1 MSINSLRFVL
11 ILVATIFVSSRCNA
25 QQPAD
30 KSAVESSHPKV
41 AGIATVVRKN
51 SHADVIIGRLLRG
64 YSLND
69 QQPRPG
75 LRLTSLFVDQVQKSD
90 LSREWFGIY
99 GFPIAVSVT
108 GTLTSDSNTLIVDGV
123 LLVAEHGDYEKSATG
138 NKQFPKRRLFGEVA
152 KAFEAAGRSVPVFSD
167 KHLADNWTD
176 AKWIYDRAK
185 ELKVPLMAG
194 SSLPVLWRYPPV
206 DTRRDS
212 KIEEIVAVSYGS
224 LDAYGFHALEM
235 VQCLVERRAGGE
247 SGVRSVQCLTGDE
260 VWKARDAGRF
270 SSQLYEATVDQL
282 PVKRWIKRNKTL
294 EESVREPVLW
304 MVEYRDGLKASIL
317 TLNGAA
323 TCWTAAWK
331 YAGDDRIES
340 TRFQVQEERPFGHFT
355 FLVQGFEKM
364 IKTGNPTWPV
374 ERTLL
379 TSGILDA
386 LLTSK
391 LNGGENLPTPWLDV
405 RYTSDYEWK
414 QPPEPPVEVTSK

>member
-1 MSINSLRFVL
+1 MRPSFLKCVVFSVFAV
-11 ILVATIFVSSRCNA
+11 LVAARCDA
-25 QQPAD
+25 QQRNGDA
-30 KSAVESSHPKV
+30 
-41 AGIATVVRKN
+41 AGIETVPRIAGITTVLRKN
-51 SHADVIIGRLLRG
+51 SHAEVIIGRLIRG

-69 QQPRPG
+69 KGPRPG
-75 LRLTSLFVDQVQKSD
+75 LTLTSLFTDQIPKGD
-90 LSREWFGIY
+90 LSREWSTTY
-99 GFPIAVSVT
+99 DFPVVGSVREALMH
-108 GTLTSDSNTLIVDGV
+108 GSKSVNVDGV
-123 LLVAEHGDYEKSATG
+123 LIVAEHGDYERSATG
-138 NKQFPKRRLFGEVA
+138 NKQFPKRRLFGEVVET
-152 KAFEAAGRSVPVFSD
+152 FQTAGRVVPVFSD

-185 ELKVPLMAG
+185 ELKIPLMAG
-194 SSLPVLWRYPPV
+194 SSLPVLWRYPQI

-247 SGVRSVQCLTGDE
+247 TGVRSVQCLTGDA
-260 VWKARDAGRF
+260 VWKAREAGQF
-270 SSQLYEATVDQL
+270 SSQLYQATVDRL

-304 MVEYRDGLKASIL
+304 MVDYRDGLRASVL

-331 YAGDDRIES
+331 YAGEDRIES
-340 TRFQVQEERPFGHFT
+340 TRFQVQEERPYGHFT
-355 FLVQGFEKM
+355 YLVKGFEKM
-364 IKTGNPTWPV
+364 IETGKPTWPV

-379 TSGILDA
+379 TSGVLDA

-391 LNGGENLPTPWLDV
+391 LNGGEKLPTPWLDV
-405 RYTSDYEWK
+405 RYTSDFDWK
-414 QPPEPPVEVTSK
+414 QPPEPTVEATSK